1 MGVVLLPGFM
11 LDAGMWDE
19 LAPLLAPLGPVHH
32 GDLFQ
37 DGTLPAMA
45 ARVLAGAPDRFV
57 LVGFSMGGF
66 VAREVARMAPGRVR
80 ALVLVAT
87 SARGDSAAQQARR
100 QAVAGRPADQAF
112 RGMSRAAI
120 ARGLHPGRAGDAAL
134 VDRLRAMG
142 DRLGAEVF
150 LRQTLLPRPPFDD
163 RLGEIACPTL
173 VVAAAQ
179 DALRSVEEARE
190 IADGIPG
197 ARLVVIEGSGHMI
210 PVEAPAALARLILDL
225 ASQAETWAIQSSRL

>member
-1 MGVVLLPGFM
+1 MAVVLLPGFM

-19 LAPLLAPLGPVHH
+19 LAPLLAPLGPLHH

-37 DGTLPAMA
+37 DGTLAGMA
-45 ARVLAGAPDRFV
+45 ARVLAGGPDRFV

-87 SARGDSAAQQARR
+87 SARGESASQQARR
-100 QAVAGRPADQAF
+100 QAIAGRPADQVF

-120 ARGLHPGRAGDAAL
+120 ARGLHPDRAGDAAL

-142 DRLGAEVF
+142 DRLGGAVF
-150 LRQTLLPRPPFDD
+150 LRQTLTPRPAFDD
-163 RLGEIACPTL
+163 RLGEIGCPTL

-179 DALRSVEEARE
+179 DALRSVREAEELR
-190 IADGIPG
+190 DGIPG
-197 ARLVVIEGSGHMI
+197 ARLEVIEGSGHMI
-210 PVEAPAALARLILDL
+210 PVEAPGALARLILDFV
-225 ASQAETWAIQSSRL
+225 AQAET

>member
-11 LDAGMWDE
+11 LDAGMWEE
-19 LAPLLAPLGPVHH
+19 LAPLLAPIGPMHH

-37 DGTLPAMA
+37 DGTLAGMA
-45 ARVLAGAPDRFV
+45 ARVLADAPGRFV

-87 SARGDSAAQQARR
+87 SARGDSASQQARR
-100 QAVAGRPADQAF
+100 QAVAGRPEGQAF

-120 ARGLHPGRAGDAAL
+120 ARGLHPDRAGDAAL

-142 DRLGAEVF
+142 DRLGGEVF
-150 LRQTLLPRPPFDD
+150 LRQTLMPRPAFDD

-179 DALRSVEEARE
+179 DALRSVAEARE

-197 ARLVVIEGSGHMI
+197 ARLAIIEGSGHMVPI
-210 PVEAPAALARLILDL
+210 EAPGALARLILDFVAPRPL
-225 ASQAETWAIQSSRL
+225 EDAGG